1 MRLMDGPGPPPVV
14 SMRLRGCWKRRGG
27 RRIHNERGASALE
40 LAVALP
46 ILLMLVFGTITSG
59 LALFD
64 KISLNGAAREAG
76 RFGATYPEEDAASP
90 DAWFVD
96 VATVAQIAAT
106 GALTEGVSGRSICV
120 ARGSEGASVRRY
132 VVGTSDPID
141 AGVYADAWC
150 VSGEPD
156 LPVGSGHEAVQIVV
170 ERDAHIQALI
180 FSRTVQL
187 ASDATT
193 RFER

>member
-1 MRLMDGPGPPPVV
+1 VAGFGSP
-14 SMRLRGCWKRRGG
+14 G
-27 RRIHNERGASALE
+27 RRDRRRDAERGATVVE

-46 ILLMLVFGTITSG
+46 ILLMLVFGMVTSG

-90 DAWFVD
+90 DVWFVD
-96 VATVAQIAAT
+96 VAAVAQIAAT
-106 GALTEGVSGRSICV
+106 GALAEGVSGRSICV
-120 ARGSEGASVRRY
+120 ARGTEGGGARRY
-132 VVGTSDPID
+132 VVGSSDPID

-150 VSGEPD
+150 PAGAPS
-156 LPVGSGHEAVQIVV
+156 LPAGSGHEAVQIVI
-170 ERDAHIQALI
+170 EREANIQALI
-180 FSRTVQL
+180 FSKTL
-187 ASDATT
+187 HLMSDATT